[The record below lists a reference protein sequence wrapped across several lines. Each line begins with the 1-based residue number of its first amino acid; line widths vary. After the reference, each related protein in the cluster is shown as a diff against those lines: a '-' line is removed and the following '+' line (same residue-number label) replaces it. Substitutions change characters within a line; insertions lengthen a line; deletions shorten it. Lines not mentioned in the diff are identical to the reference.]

1 MSSTFDFGKKSNS
14 PTGAIPARP
23 SPWDRRA
30 SRRCKITQPMRI
42 RPTDSKFEPCN
53 DICTTVSVS
62 QTGVYFRSSVSKYYE
77 VGMRLFLTLP
87 YSNAPADPPHEY
99 LTEVV
104 RRVALPNGLFGIGL
118 KILLEVSPQGED
130 G

>member
-1 MSSTFDFGKKSNS
+1 
-14 PTGAIPARP
+14 
-23 SPWDRRA
+23 
-30 SRRCKITQPMRI
+30 MRI

-53 DICTTVSVS
+53 DICPTVSVS
-62 QTGVYFRSSVSKYYE
+62 QTGVYFRSSVSKYE

-87 YSNAPADPPHEY
+87 YSNEPADPPHEY

-104 RRVALPNGLFGIGL
+104 RRVTLPNGLFGIGL
-118 KILLEVSPQGED
+118 KILLEVSLQGED

>member
-1 MSSTFDFGKKSNS
+1 M
-14 PTGAIPARP
+14 
-23 SPWDRRA
+23 
-30 SRRCKITQPMRI
+30 CI
-42 RPTDSKFEPCN
+42 RPTDSKLEPCN
-53 DICTTVSVS
+53 HIGTTVSVS
-62 QTGVYFRSSVSKYYE
+62 QTGVYFRSSVSKYE

-87 YSNAPADPPHEY
+87 YSNEPADLPHEY

-118 KILLEVSPQGED
+118 RILIEVGPQDED